1 MINRLNLYDENFNR
15 IDLESLGLFG
25 LNLVIPSPSYSSTVE
40 ELDGGGRVVLD
51 KKLNSRS
58 LTATFMTVANTY
70 EDSLSQKSLLYGL
83 LGNGKEFYIEQI
95 NKSGIV
101 WKCLLDEWNPEMI
114 GSSITLFEVPMTC
127 LNGYSESISISKKSF
142 RNTNTFT
149 FKNEG
154 NLVVDPRVHGEFTIE
169 FWGASTDLTIS
180 NKTTGD
186 SWKHYGTTE
195 LWEIITLQ
203 GVKQTKNY
211 GTNILKNTNKK
222 VITLAEGNNTF
233 EIVGSDTT
241 DSLIKISTR
250 FYFL

>member
-25 LNLVIPSPSYSSTVE
+25 LNLVIPSPSYSQTIE

-58 LTATFMTVANTY
+58 LTATFMTVAETY

-83 LGNGKEFYIEQI
+83 LGNGKQFYIEQI
-95 NKSGIV
+95 NKSGVV
-101 WKCLLDEWNPEMI
+101 WKCLLDEYNPELI

-154 NLVVDPRVHGEFTIE
+154 ITVDPRTHSEFKID
-169 FWGASTDLTIS
+169 FFGASTDLTIT

-186 SWKHYGTTE
+186 TWKHYGITE
-195 LWEIITLQ
+195 PWEIITLH
-203 GVKQTKNY
+203 GVNQTKNY
-211 GTNILKNTNKK
+211 GINILKNTNKK
-222 VITLAEGNNTF
+222 VITLAEGNNIF

-241 DSLIKISTR
+241 DSLIEISTR